1 MNPIP
6 APKTPTQTLGQL
18 LIRQGMLKPED
29 VERAL
34 VYKKQNNLR
43 LGQALIEM
51 KLLTPEQVGEA
62 LRAQGKLTC
71 VKLDPRIVDGDVA
84 YRLGEE
90 LSRLHKAVA
99 INEIAGVVTVAME
112 DPADV
117 YTVDEISRKLDAKVY
132 SVYAESVQIEECQ
145 RRVFESGAAE
155 PDEAG
160 SLDTIAGL
168 VRDNEVDLELGFA
181 SQQEPE
187 DSGEEDLDGPVI
199 NIIQA
204 IFKDAFDM
212 KASDIHL
219 EPRESSFVVRFRVDG
234 ALYDRMTL
242 NKVWARPCVAR
253 IKVISNLDIAQKR
266 LPQDGRTQIS
276 VHGRK
281 VDLRVSTMPTLLG
294 EGAVIRILDGGRGVA
309 DLGSLG
315 LREEQERRIH
325 RFTKNSDGVILVCG
339 PTGSGKTTTLYAML
353 DELNTPDA
361 KVITLEDPVENQMET
376 VCQINCDPK
385 VGLTFARGLRSCLRQ
400 DPDVILV
407 GEIRDLE
414 TAEISVQA
422 ALTGHLVLSTLHTI
436 GSAETISRLC
446 EMGIKHYLLSDTL
459 RGIIAQRLVR
469 VICPICKV
477 EDEVDASTREVLGLD
492 PDEVFYKGA
501 GCDDCNDLGYK
512 GRRGIY
518 EVLRLSTAFRNALR
532 SGADVEALRAL
543 AIEDGMTTM
552 RQEAIY
558 YARAGVTTIAE
569 VISNTPSNG

>member
-6 APKTPTQTLGQL
+6 APKTPPQTLGQL
-18 LIRQGMLKPED
+18 LIRQGMLKPDD
-29 VERAL
+29 VEKAL
-34 VYKKQNNLR
+34 AYKKQNNLR
-43 LGQALIEM
+43 LGQALIDM
-51 KLLTPEQVGEA
+51 KLLSAEQVAEA

-71 VKLDPRIVDGDVA
+71 IRLNPNIVDRDVA
-84 YRLGEE
+84 FRLGEE
-90 LSRLHKAVA
+90 LSQLHSAIA
-99 INEIAGVVTVAME
+99 INEIAGVVTVAMQ
-112 DPADV
+112 DPAHV
-117 YTVDEISRKLDAKVY
+117 YIVDEISRKLDAKVY
-132 SVYAESVQIEECQ
+132 SVYAEADQIEECQ
-145 RRVFESGAAE
+145 RKAFDHGLAE
-155 PDEAG
+155 TDDKA

-168 VRDNEVDLELGFA
+168 VRDNEVDLELGFGG
-181 SQQEPE
+181 PE
-187 DSGEEDLDGPVI
+187 VEESTDEDLDGPVI

-219 EPRESSFVVRFRVDG
+219 EPRDSSFVVRFRVDG
-234 ALYDRMTL
+234 ALFDRMTL

-294 EGAVIRILDGGRGVA
+294 EGAVIRILDGGRGVT

-315 LREEQERRIH
+315 LREEQEERIH
-325 RFTKNSDGVILVCG
+325 RFTQNSDGVILVVG

-469 VICPICKV
+469 VICPVCKV
-477 EDEVDASTREVLGLD
+477 EDDVDKSTREVLGLD
-492 PDEVFYKGA
+492 ANETFYKGA
-501 GCDDCNDLGYK
+501 GCEECNDLGYK

-518 EVLRLSTAFRNALR
+518 EVLRLSTEFRNALR
-532 SGADVEALRAL
+532 SGADVETLRHI
-543 AIEDGMTTM
+543 AIDDGMTTM
-552 RQEAIY
+552 RQEAIT
-558 YARAGVTTIAE
+558 YARSGQTTIAE